1 MLPDSRIP
9 PRIYVNYLTCN
20 EITIFN
26 AMLKK
31 ELLFYISPSVELV
44 DVEVEKS
51 ILQDSPIGDVD
62 SLGGEDDYQWN

>member
-1 MLPDSRIP
+1 
-9 PRIYVNYLTCN
+9 
-20 EITIFN
+20 
-26 AMLKK
+26 MLKK